1 MAKKKADKAPV
12 VIIKKGT
19 KRHKARHHGGA
30 WKVAYADFTTAMM
43 CFFLIMWLL
52 GITSE
57 EQKQSLSRYF
67 GPTGLVPTPA
77 AGDGTLEGAV
87 APPPDAFFGEPDPM
101 LPVETQDP
109 SMIEQ
114 TETQEAPQN
123 GLVNLKNL
131 ADVEEQ
137 RKLESLEKELRQIL
151 EGFGKDAG
159 LLDNISITMLPE
171 GLRIQLIDQE
181 NKSMFPLGSAQMYPY
196 TTEVLKKIATAIEGV
211 PNNLVVT
218 GHTDAKPYN
227 NSTTFG
233 NWELSSERAHAARRV
248 LAQGGIS
255 ESRFSEVVGKGT
267 TELLVQDDPYSPR
280 NRRITVLVLKRHQPV
295 PQNPP
300 IPAS

>member
-1 MAKKKADKAPV
+1 MAKKKTDKPPV
-12 VIIKKGT
+12 IIIKKGG
-19 KRHKARHHGGA
+19 KRRKAAHHGGA

-43 CFFLIMWLL
+43 CFFLVMWLL

-87 APPPDAFFGEPDPM
+87 APPPDAFFGEPDPL
-101 LPVETQDP
+101 LPVEDP
-109 SMIEQ
+109 ETVAADEQ
-114 TETQEAPQN
+114 TSQN

-151 EGFGKDAG
+151 EDFGKDVG
-159 LLDNISITMLPE
+159 ILDNISITMLPE
-171 GLRIQLIDQE
+171 GLRIQLIDQA

-196 TTEVLKKIATAIEGV
+196 TTEVLKKIAAAIQRV

-227 NSTTFG
+227 NSETFG

-248 LAQGGIS
+248 LEQGGIP

-267 TELLVQDDPYSPR
+267 TELLVKDDPYSPR
-280 NRRITVLVLKRHQPV
+280 NRRITVLVLKRNQPV
-295 PQNPP
+295 PQKIP